1 MGVVYLAL
9 DERLGRQVA
18 IKRILP
24 ERTAGDNTPE
34 VQKNRQRLWREAQ
47 LAASLGHPAIVQI
60 HDVLSLEDDS
70 GETIDYIVME
80 YVEGPSLRQLLRDE
94 KLPLRKL
101 LLIARDLAEGLA
113 EAHDRG
119 VIHRDLKSDN
129 ILLTAQRKPKI
140 SDFGIAKRALP
151 EPDEEQ
157 LTATRHVV
165 GTPRMMAPEQARG
178 GAVDHRCD
186 LFALGVLLYEAFAG
200 VSPFADD
207 SKLAT
212 LGKVLTYDP
221 PPVQQQAPEV
231 PAELS
236 GLIQHLL
243 QKEPELR
250 PQSAHEVVQAL
261 DEIIAATGSEAT
273 ATGPA
278 TLTFSTGQSSSAGE
292 TLLDG
297 APPTHGGAPPPA
309 ASGEAGGA
317 PQGRR
322 QLPSHSLPS
331 GSVSQESSAGP
342 RSRWKRLLPL
352 VAVLLVAAV
361 ATGTFLASQRQP
373 ELLYAAV
380 PEPSVNQQDGL
391 PEGEREVLQ
400 DAVRFAAL
408 RTLISL
414 DRVVVKPPEEVDAA
428 TGDSLA
434 EIARQVGASTL
445 LTSELE
451 CRAQSCRISLH
462 RVGADGALTWADS
475 FEVPRE
481 ELRLLAAAVET
492 YTRQAFDR
500 YRQRRDAPQLAA
512 GDEELRIFLELHR
525 RAERENEPPDQ
536 LLAQLRDLRQRQP
549 RFLEAYL
556 LEADVARRAFH
567 ASRDR
572 QLVERARRLLNQ
584 AQELAPSDPRIPAL
598 AFTVELTVG
607 DTEQADQELD
617 ELRRLAPGDVTVSV
631 RQAMLL
637 EVQGRPDEALKELRT
652 AVQRRPSVSALSNL
666 AAMEYRQGKIEDARG
681 SLQLLLAR
689 SPDSVQ
695 GRSQL
700 ALLELVDGDPARAA
714 ELYQTLAEE
723 NQGIA
728 ELSNLGLAYLLAED
742 YGRAADA
749 FRRVY
754 EEQPS
759 NPQVVLNYADARSLL
774 GEEEEAR
781 ALYRQVVELVEGDVD
796 SGSAAFLTVKAQ
808 ALAHL
813 DQQRP
818 AVAAVQQALQL
829 APRDSQVAYEAAV
842 VYSLAG
848 DFSSA
853 VVSAQRALELGYG
866 ARWFAFPWFD
876 QLRQDPELRPV
887 LEAASPP

>member
-24 ERTAGDNTPE
+24 ERTAGDETSE

-60 HDVLSLEDDS
+60 HDVLSLEDES
-70 GETIDYIVME
+70 GEIVDYIVME
-80 YVEGPSLRQLLRDE
+80 YVDGPNLRQLLQDE
-94 KLPLRKL
+94 ELPLRKL

-119 VIHRDLKSDN
+119 IIHRDLKSDN

-151 EPDEEQ
+151 DPDEEQ

-178 GAVDHRCD
+178 GQVDHRCD
-186 LFALGVLLYEAFAG
+186 LFALGVLLYEAFTG

-221 PPVQQQAPEV
+221 PPVQERAPEV

-261 DEIIAATGSEAT
+261 DELIAATGSEAT
-273 ATGPA
+273 ADSPA
-278 TLTFSTGQSSSAGE
+278 TLTFPTGDNTSVGGSGQTPHTLRQIPYGPPSAE
-292 TLLDG
+292 AS
-297 APPTHGGAPPPA
+297 APP
-309 ASGEAGGA
+309 
-317 PQGRR
+317 GRR
-322 QLPSHSLPS
+322 W
-331 GSVSQESSAGP
+331 
-342 RSRWKRLLPL
+342 SRLWPLL
-352 VAVLLVAAV
+352 AVLV
-361 ATGTFLASQRQP
+361 LAGIGAGLFFAGQRQP

-380 PEPSVNQQDGL
+380 AEPTVSLQDSL
-391 PEGEREVLQ
+391 PEAEREVIQ

-428 TGDSLA
+428 TGDSLV
-434 EIARQVGASTL
+434 EIAQQVGVSTV

-481 ELRLLAAAVET
+481 DLQLLAAAVET
-492 YTRQAFDR
+492 YILQAFGR
-500 YRQRRDAPQLAA
+500 YRQRQDSPQLAA
-512 GDEELRIFLELHR
+512 SDEELRIFLELHR
-525 RAERENEPPDQ
+525 RAEREHEPLDQ
-536 LLAQLRDLRQRQP
+536 LLGQLRDLRQRQP
-549 RFLEAYL
+549 RFLEAFL
-556 LEADVARRAFH
+556 LEVDISRRLFY
-567 ASRDR
+567 ASRDP
-572 QLVERARRLLNQ
+572 QLVERARRLLEQ
-584 AQELAPSDPRIPAL
+584 ARQLAPSDPRIPAL
-598 AFTVELTVG
+598 GFTLELTLG
-607 DTEQADQELD
+607 DTERAAQRLE
-617 ELRRLAPGDVTVSV
+617 ELRRLVPGDVSVSV
-631 RQAMLL
+631 RHAMLL
-637 EVQGRPDEALKELRT
+637 EIQGQPDRALEELRK

-666 AAMEYRQGKIEDARG
+666 ASMEYRQGLIEDAR
-681 SLQLLLAR
+681 STLQHLLAR
-689 SPDSVQ
+689 SPDSIQ

-700 ALLELVDGDPARAA
+700 AQLELLDGDPARAA
-714 ELYQTLAEE
+714 ELYRTLAKE
-723 NQGIA
+723 NQGFV
-728 ELSNLGLAYLLAED
+728 ELSNLGLAYLLAKD
-742 YGRAADA
+742 YRRAAEA
-749 FRRVY
+749 FRQVY
-754 EEQPS
+754 EDQPS

-774 GEEEEAR
+774 GEDEEAQ
-781 ALYRQVVELVEGDVD
+781 ALYRRVVELVEEDVD
-796 SGSAAFLTVKAQ
+796 SGAAAFLTVKAQ

-813 DQQRP
+813 GRQRP

-842 VYSLAG
+842 VYSLVG
-848 DFSSA
+848 ESSSA

-876 QLRQDPELRPV
+876 ELREDPDLRPV
-887 LEAASPP
+887 LTAAAPP